1 MKNDAGSLNVG
12 YEILK
17 RCASFTGTRH
27 VLETH
32 LQLFPYEQLPLSAQ
46 FLQ

>member
-17 RCASFTGTRH
+17 RVSFTGTRH
-27 VLETH
+27 ILETH